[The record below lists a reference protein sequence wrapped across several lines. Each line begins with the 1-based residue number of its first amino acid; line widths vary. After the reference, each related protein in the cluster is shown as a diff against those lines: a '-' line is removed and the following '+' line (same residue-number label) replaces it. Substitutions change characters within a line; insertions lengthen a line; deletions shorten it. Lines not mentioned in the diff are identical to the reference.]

1 MNNSTF
7 PMAAFCA
14 GVMLF
19 TINCFATTTPQATH
33 NSYGLIHLI
42 DDKGAE
48 KCTLAVPETSKT
60 FDFSSSSEYCENDSV
75 SSFWLEN
82 VPSATLIQF
91 YDNAWC
97 NGAQAPSVFYFKLK
111 TTKNPTD
118 WSASIPRETTIVGLR
133 NINVGGLISKK
144 NTRMEE
150 KFIGSE
156 YANKNLNE
164 RISCVYIERSQPV
177 N

>member
-1 MNNSTF
+1 MNNSIF

-19 TINCFATTTPQATH
+19 TINCFATPTPQATQ
-33 NSYGLIHLI
+33 NSYGLIHLF
-42 DDKGAE
+42 DDKGVE
-48 KCTLAVPETSKT
+48 KCTLAVPETSKI
-60 FDFSSSSEYCENDSV
+60 FDFSSNSEYCENDSI

-97 NGAQAPSVFYFKLK
+97 NDAQTPRVFYFKLK

-118 WSASIPRETTIVGLR
+118 WNESKTTIDGLR